1 MLLKSRTS
9 ATRIHEGSVCRIRA
23 KGAKFDGALCVLR
36 TFDPTTGLWRVDI
49 GETAALRD
57 FGETSELV
65 HESALALEFVLL
77 PRGLEGAVCHPAV
90 TAEDAQGTCGRGLI
104 VSDHVPRGCPL
115 FEEPPFVVVRRD
127 EQSVE
132 QHHGTRWRA
141 YEELSARALGDVAN
155 GPWATALKQLND
167 LGIVSEEIGHVRDGA
182 ERIVGGSNAPFPA
195 CLPFATAVARAA
207 RVEEVRAVL
216 LRFHCNQFLFDN
228 GAEKTSPFHANA
240 LYAFAARANHA
251 CDPTIVFVS
260 EAKILAK
267 RGQDPSTGQG
277 LVRAFAKRDLL
288 PGEKLTHAYL
298 AMPREWTYL
307 QRRAAL
313 RENYGFVCGCDLC
326 LREEAADMAVKG
338 GTAATALVEQMPGTA
353 PRVQISQRGAHVGS
367 GAPGGAVVGSGAPG
381 SSVVGRV
388 APGSAMAVP
397 VNVAAAAAC
406 EPPKE
411 SIAIGRAAG
420 APGPEEPATPKHASA
435 HPGAGSLPTCTSGPE
450 EPATPKR
457 RPSVP
462 PPMPQTAGA
471 SGPETHLHI
480 HTSGP
485 ETAPPPTRRP
495 SVPPPMPARAKAEAE
510 AKAKAETEAKAK
522 EEAEAKAKAEAEAK
536 AKAEAEAKAKAEAV
550 TGAAVKAKADT
561 EAVAEAVAEAVPDEP
576 AAKMAGASVN
586 EEKRREETTVNEEKR
601 REEMRD
607 EGRMLLPRA
616 AAQPRGAPSPWVGR
630 ALELL
635 EDASAQTGVA
645 KTTLAAAIVGGAV
658 AGTALVLGSLFRR
671 K

>member
-115 FEEPPFVVVRRD
+115 LEEPPFVVVRRD

-141 YEELSARALGDVAN
+141 YEELSARALGDVAD

-228 GAEKTSPFHANA
+228 GAEKTSLFHANA

-381 SSVVGRV
+381 SAVVGRG
-388 APGSAMAVP
+388 APGSATAVP

-420 APGPEEPATPKHASA
+420 AT
-435 HPGAGSLPTCTSGPE
+435 GPE

-462 PPMPQTAGA
+462 PPMPLTAGA

-522 EEAEAKAKAEAEAK
+522 E
-536 AKAEAEAKAKAEAV
+536 EAEAKAKAEAV

-658 AGTALVLGSLFRR
+658 ACTALVLGSLFRR

>member
-367 GAPGGAVVGSGAPG
+367 GAPGSAVVGSGAPG
-381 SSVVGRV
+381 SAVVGRG
-388 APGSAMAVP
+388 APGSATAVP

-420 APGPEEPATPKHASA
+420 AT
-435 HPGAGSLPTCTSGPE
+435 GPE

-510 AKAKAETEAKAK
+510 AKAKEEAEAKAKAEAEAKAKAETEAKAK
-522 EEAEAKAKAEAEAK
+522 AEAEAKAKAEAEAK

>member
-1 MLLKSRTS
+1 MLLKSRTCV
-9 ATRIHEGSVCRIRA
+9 TRIHEGSVCRIRA

-277 LVRAFAKRDLL
+277 LVRAFTKRDLL

-326 LREEAADMAVKG
+326 LREEAADMALKG

-353 PRVQISQRGAHVGS
+353 PRVQIS
-367 GAPGGAVVGSGAPG
+367 
-381 SSVVGRV
+381 
-388 APGSAMAVP
+388 
-397 VNVAAAAAC
+397 
-406 EPPKE
+406 
-411 SIAIGRAAG
+411 
-420 APGPEEPATPKHASA
+420 
-435 HPGAGSLPTCTSGPE
+435 
-450 EPATPKR
+450 
-457 RPSVP
+457 
-462 PPMPQTAGA
+462 
-471 SGPETHLHI
+471 
-480 HTSGP
+480 
-485 ETAPPPTRRP
+485 
-495 SVPPPMPARAKAEAE
+495 
-510 AKAKAETEAKAK
+510 
-522 EEAEAKAKAEAEAK
+522 
-536 AKAEAEAKAKAEAV
+536 
-550 TGAAVKAKADT
+550 
-561 EAVAEAVAEAVPDEP
+561 
-576 AAKMAGASVN
+576 
-586 EEKRREETTVNEEKR
+586 
-601 REEMRD
+601 
-607 EGRMLLPRA
+607 
-616 AAQPRGAPSPWVGR
+616 
-630 ALELL
+630 
-635 EDASAQTGVA
+635 
-645 KTTLAAAIVGGAV
+645 
-658 AGTALVLGSLFRR
+658 
-671 K
+671 

>member
-104 VSDHVPRGCPL
+104 VSEHVPRGCPL

-167 LGIVSEEIGHVRDGA
+167 LGIVSEEIGHVREGA
-182 ERIVGGSNAPFPA
+182 ERLVGGSNAPFPA

-267 RGQDPSTGQG
+267 RGHDPSTGQG
-277 LVRAFAKRDLL
+277 LVRALAKRDLL

-326 LREEAADMAVKG
+326 LREQAADMAAKG
-338 GTAATALVEQMPGTA
+338 ATAAPALVEQMPGTA
-353 PRVQISQRGAHVGS
+353 PRVQISQRGAHVGGGAPVSAVVGSAVVGSGAPVSAVVGS
-367 GAPGGAVVGSGAPG
+367 GAPGGAVVGSGAA
-381 SSVVGRV
+381 V
-388 APGSAMAVP
+388 SAAAVP
-397 VNVAAAAAC
+397 VNVAAAAAG

-411 SIAIGRAAG
+411 SIAMGRVAG
-420 APGPEEPATPKHASA
+420 ATWPEEPAPPTHASA
-435 HPGAGSLPTCTSGPE
+435 HHGAGSLPTGTSGPE

-462 PPMPQTAGA
+462 PPMPQTARA
-471 SGPETHLHI
+471 SSPG
-480 HTSGP
+480 
-485 ETAPPPTRRP
+485 TAPPPPRRP

-510 AKAKAETEAKAK
+510 AKAKAE
-522 EEAEAKAKAEAEAK
+522 AEAKAKAEAEPK
-536 AKAEAEAKAKAEAV
+536 DKAEAV
-550 TGAAVKAKADT
+550 TGAESAAEKAKADT
-561 EAVAEAVAEAVPDEP
+561 EADVKAVAEAEAEAVAEAV
-576 AAKMAGASVN
+576 
-586 EEKRREETTVNEEKR
+586 
-601 REEMRD
+601 
-607 EGRMLLPRA
+607 
-616 AAQPRGAPSPWVGR
+616 
-630 ALELL
+630 
-635 EDASAQTGVA
+635 
-645 KTTLAAAIVGGAV
+645 AV
-658 AGTALVLGSLFRR
+658 VLQLGSFMYYN
-671 K
+671 